1 MKPTTAQSI
10 PSTISKQTE
19 THATGDQFQTDQV
32 LTISGGHFIHDIYT
46 GFIPAL
52 LPIII
57 DRLSLSLT
65 MAGSLTAVLQLPG
78 VLNPFI
84 GYLADRISLRYF
96 VILAPAVTATLI
108 SSLGFASSYVSLMVI
123 LLLSGVSVAAFHAP
137 APAMI
142 GRISGERV
150 GRGMSI
156 FMAGGEMA
164 RTISPLIAVWA
175 VSLWTLDGFYRLV
188 VLGWGTSLILYW
200 RLRNIPARGI
210 AATGFKE
217 ALPTMR
223 RLFIPIVIL
232 TILRGFMVESLVTYL
247 PVYMDQQGASLW
259 VAGASL
265 TILELAGVAG
275 VLVSG
280 TLSDRLGRR
289 PVLLAA
295 TVAAAMMMLLFVN
308 VQGWAVIPTL
318 LALGFTSLA
327 SAPILLAL
335 VQEQMPD
342 HRALGNGIF
351 MLISFALRPIA
362 ILGVGMIGDR
372 FGLNAA
378 YTWSAVIFLSAIP
391 AIIALPE
398 KHSPAS
404 AARVG

>member
-1 MKPTTAQSI
+1 
-10 PSTISKQTE
+10 
-19 THATGDQFQTDQV
+19 
-32 LTISGGHFIHDIYT
+32 
-46 GFIPAL
+46 
-52 LPIII
+52 
-57 DRLSLSLT
+57 

-78 VLNPFI
+78 VINPFI

-96 VILAPAVTATLI
+96 VILAPAITGTLI
-108 SSLGFASSYVSLMVI
+108 SSLGFASSYLSLLVI
-123 LLLSGVSVAAFHAP
+123 LFMTGISVAAFHAP

-142 GRISGERV
+142 GRITGERV

-188 VLGWGTSLILYW
+188 VLGWGTSLILFW
-200 RLRNIPARGI
+200 RLRSIPARGNK
-210 AATGFKE
+210 ATGFRE
-217 ALPTMR
+217 ALPAMR
-223 RLFIPIVIL
+223 RLFIPIIVL

-247 PVYMDQQGASLW
+247 PVYMDQQGAELW
-259 VAGASL
+259 AAGAAL

-289 PVLLAA
+289 SVLLA
-295 TVAAAMMMLLFVN
+295 TTLMAALIMFIFVN
-308 VQGWAVIPTL
+308 IQGWLIVPTL

-327 SAPILLAL
+327 STPILLAM
-335 VQEQMPD
+335 VQEQLPD

-362 ILGVGMIGDR
+362 ILGVGMIGDLY
-372 FGLNAA
+372 GLNVA
-378 YTWSAVIFLSAIP
+378 YTWSAAILLLAIP

-398 KHSPAS
+398 QRPLAKSLDA
-404 AARVG
+404 G